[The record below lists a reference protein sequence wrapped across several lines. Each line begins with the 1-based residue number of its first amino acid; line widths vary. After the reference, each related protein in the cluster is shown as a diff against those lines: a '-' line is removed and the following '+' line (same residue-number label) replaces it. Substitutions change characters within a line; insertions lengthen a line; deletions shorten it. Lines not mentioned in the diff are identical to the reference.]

1 MDTILY
7 YFYLAQSER
16 EVVDFF
22 CISYLSP
29 MIVQKMVQYMGKQKN
44 LLRNRE
50 EKKEEEQRFFSCKKF
65 GEFQLAKLYDIF
77 AIFPALYKENN

>member
-1 MDTILY
+1 MDTIRY
-7 YFYLAQSER
+7 YFYLVQSER

-29 MIVQKMVQYMGKQKN
+29 MIVQKMVRHMGKQKN
-44 LLRNRE
+44 LLKNRE
-50 EKKEEEQRFFSCKKF
+50 DKKEEEQIFFSCKKF
-65 GEFQLAKLYDIF
+65 GEIQLAKLYDIF